1 MHVRGTSVCCLCPR
15 SAAKTLGH
23 FNNGA
28 SLAQR
33 FIATRPMFM
42 SVESLHEIEALR
54 EAAPRYYGTGG
65 SAAAAAAAGRSGQ
78 MATEADAAAAAEYAL
93 EAGFSGVHLARLL
106 VRLCVRIPRVRRTAE
121 AQLAE
126 P

>member
-1 MHVRGTSVCCLCPR
+1 MNVQRVCLCAK

-54 EAAPRYYGTGG
+54 EAAPRYYGYGG
-65 SAAAAAAAGRSGQ
+65 GGASAAAAAAAAAADGRSGQ
-78 MATEADAAAAAEYAL
+78 MATEADAAAAAEHAL
-93 EAGFSGVHLARLL
+93 EAGYGSTSLARLCVFFTFL
-106 VRLCVRIPRVRRTAE
+106 AFDSRRRLN
-121 AQLAE
+121 
-126 P
+126 